1 MNDYKSFADILDANI
16 QDILVL
22 LPTQFTAMQ
31 FIEAFRSI
39 RPVEYANILSGRT
52 YQSLN
57 VWISR
62 WYLQGLSERGQIAK
76 VDRKQPIVTTNGNK
90 SRNQVWRRHWN
101 TFHIRGHC
109 CSRLSVSLAFSS
121 FGCVTILPIPAISN
135 LAQFV
140 SDQKLIKR
148 YDIFLY
154 YIKLYNLRK

>member
-16 QDILVL
+16 QDILIL
-22 LPTQFTAMQ
+22 LPTEFTAMQ

-76 VDRKQPIVTTNGNK
+76 INRKQLIVTTNGNK
-90 SRNQVWRRHWN
+90 SRNQV
-101 TFHIRGHC
+101 
-109 CSRLSVSLAFSS
+109 
-121 FGCVTILPIPAISN
+121 
-135 LAQFV
+135 
-140 SDQKLIKR
+140 
-148 YDIFLY
+148 
-154 YIKLYNLRK
+154 